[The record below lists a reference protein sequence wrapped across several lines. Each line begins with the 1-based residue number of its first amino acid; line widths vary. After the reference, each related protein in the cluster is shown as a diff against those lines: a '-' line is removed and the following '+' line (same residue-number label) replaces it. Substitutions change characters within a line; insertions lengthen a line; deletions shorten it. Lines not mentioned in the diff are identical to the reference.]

1 MWGIPRVDI
10 GPLLFLI
17 YMNDLCIVCK
27 STEPV
32 LFADDINLFP
42 SVFYAISL

>member
-1 MWGIPRVDI
+1 MWGTPGVDI
-10 GPLLFLI
+10 GPSLFLI
-17 YMNDLCIVCK
+17 YINDLCIMCK

-42 SVFYAISL
+42 SGSNAISL